1 MLCGV
6 QAYLRLYW
14 YSALLSEE
22 TFVMAENP
30 FIFGLTYIFLP
41 DDEKALA

>member
-1 MLCGV
+1 VFCGV
-6 QAYLRLYW
+6 GAYLRLYW
-14 YSALLSEE
+14 YSVLLHEV
-22 TFVMAENP
+22 TFVFVENA